1 MKRNKNKLEKIET
14 EKEKQIES
22 SFYRLIFVGD
32 NEVGKTQIINI
43 YNNKIFQE
51 DYSPTFCVDFQI
63 KTIKING
70 RNINIHCIDTQGME
84 ASIDSTNSNFTN
96 DTGSLFIQKA
106 DAFIYVFDITS
117 RQSLYNLNDYFKIIK
132 ICLTDSQK
140 MINEKIVYLVG
151 NKCDLNTYR
160 EVQENEGMME
170 ANKHNAKY
178 LEVSAKS
185 GRNINRLF
193 NYIIQDILKKEE
205 QSYSID
211 SGGGG
216 SIYKSIYRNND
227 NININNDTNE
237 SNINI
242 IDTNTNMNNNNHT
255 NRNINEI
262 NTNVTDTNSNKNI
275 NNNTNINF
283 NEINQNNTETNTNMN
298 FNINSNINH
307 NITSNIN
314 NNIIIKNNNNINKGS
329 NIIEKEI
336 SGLNYDNSSCLLKSN
351 NGENNDNDLVK
362 NINKLEIN
370 NNNEEGHP
378 NANNTENNYL
388 KRCTI
393 F

>member
-227 NININNDTNE
+227 NININDDTNE
-237 SNINI
+237 TNINI
-242 IDTNTNMNNNNHT
+242 IDTNTNMNINNHI
-255 NRNINEI
+255 NRNI
-262 NTNVTDTNSNKNI
+262 
-275 NNNTNINF
+275 

-314 NNIIIKNNNNINKGS
+314 NNIIIKNNNNINAGS

-351 NGENNDNDLVK
+351 NGENNNNDLVK

-388 KRCTI
+388 KRCAI